1 MLPKTAKD
9 LGDILPGGCPDD
21 LLVALA
27 HVGLEAAQIPFD
39 LGVRGQRAELT
50 LEHLPHGDNA
60 LVGTVFLGETG
71 RRDRLAFI
79 DVHYVHGAVADVCQH
94 VRAPELAQPVGD
106 CRKPL
111 IEHEHVHDIDVI
123 VAVLVG
129 EVDMG
134 VLGQV
139 CLELLPLL
147 VSPGQGQA
155 GGDDDLRRGQAP
167 MPKLLADGRQ
177 RQDVI
182 VVVHDLVLAELLVAG
197 ANGIALVLVGQHVV
211 HGEAHPLVAGR
222 DAGREDEGR
231 GLDVAIAV
239 VDGDDEGGIVAGL
252 VLGDGVG
259 RLLLDRGVGIDD
271 VDGLGFVILIHKF
284 SFSTSMG
291 VCLI

>member
-1 MLPKTAKD
+1 MLPEPAED
-9 LGDILPGGCPDD
+9 LSDIVPCGGADD

-147 VSPGQGQA
+147 VSPGQGQPKV
-155 GGDDDLRRGQAP
+155 GIPEGFQVWPEGQT
-167 MPKLLADGRQ
+167 ADGRIGNSSAAPQ
-177 RQDVI
+177 AMTI
-182 VVVHDLVLAELLVAG
+182 F
-197 ANGIALVLVGQHVV
+197 
-211 HGEAHPLVAGR
+211 
-222 DAGREDEGR
+222 
-231 GLDVAIAV
+231 AV
-239 VDGDDEGGIVAGL
+239 VRPRCRSSLPMAASV
-252 VLGDGVG
+252 
-259 RLLLDRGVGIDD
+259 R
-271 VDGLGFVILIHKF
+271 
-284 SFSTSMG
+284 M
-291 VCLI
+291 